1 MYRVG
6 TQAVSRLA
14 ERIDQEAQDSFANK
28 EKMSMRDQGTRN
40 VSSTL
45 TAWAFVMALV
55 AGHSV
60 AAETSSQL
68 KEFINP
74 YGSSFTNV
82 VTVNHG
88 GVKTLYISGQV
99 GFLDGDLPDDFGQ
112 QVENAIANLARQ
124 LEDAGADLTDV
135 VKTNIYIVDL
145 NGEKVRAYSAA
156 RGRHFDHQN
165 QPASTLVGVTALAF
179 PGLKVEIEA
188 VAVVEQLDS
197 QTR

>member
-1 MYRVG
+1 
-6 TQAVSRLA
+6 
-14 ERIDQEAQDSFANK
+14 
-28 EKMSMRDQGTRN
+28 MRDQGTRK

-55 AGHSV
+55 AGYSV

-82 VTVNHG
+82 VTVSHG
-88 GVKTLYISGQV
+88 GVKTLYIAGQV

-112 QVENAIANLARQ
+112 QVENAIANLVRQ

-145 NGEKVRAYSAA
+145 NPEKVRTYGAV

-188 VAVVEQLDS
+188 VAVVEQSDS